1 MGVGQISEAH
11 AQIVA
16 GGLECATSTS
26 RAPLKVGEDVFA
38 GEVALVDTRLLLSL
52 KVPGKID
59 EIAEILGGEIMDV
72 DVVATAEAVVHAYF
86 LSI

>member
-1 MGVGQISEAH
+1 MRNEYGSNPTQSWRG
-11 AQIVA
+11 
-16 GGLECATSTS
+16 
-26 RAPLKVGEDVFA
+26 RFYR
-38 GEVALVDTRLLLSL
+38 EVALVDTRLLLSL
-52 KVPGKID
+52 KVPGKIN

>member
-1 MGVGQISEAH
+1 MRNEYGSSPTQSWRG
-11 AQIVA
+11 
-16 GGLECATSTS
+16 
-26 RAPLKVGEDVFA
+26 RFA

-72 DVVATAEAVVHAYF
+72 DVVATTKAVVHVYS